1 MIQSINDYSGNLGI
15 AIGSLSGI
23 IIALIN
29 LGKNFFKKKKPK
41 KVEYLKNHD
50 IFNAMR
56 RAQGEV
62 KIMKFYTS
70 KKYDKVKSKM
80 CYDFTK
86 HKAEQCTKHIL
97 EILNNPKID
106 TTPTDKLKTIIT
118 RRQNDMHVDY
128 ISAIRTD
135 WLAKGIPA
143 KDVDHVIHLFEKFR
157 HDVVNSFEYRIESI
171 FASTYHES
179 NFSKVLAVLNMWA
192 MGFDLL
198 PRDMQITF
206 ENLNG
211 KFKDIDY

>member
-1 MIQSINDYSGNLGI
+1 MQAEDYSGTIGV
-15 AIGSLSGI
+15 AIGSISGI

-29 LGKNFFKKKKPK
+29 SRKKPSNKEGVK
-41 KVEYLKNHD
+41 KIEYLKNHD

-86 HKAEQCTKHIL
+86 HKAEHCKKHIL
-97 EILNNPKID
+97 EILNNPKVD
-106 TTPTDKLKTIIT
+106 TVSIDKLKAIIT
-118 RRQNDMHVDY
+118 RRQNDMHEDY

-135 WLAKGIPA
+135 WLSKGIPA

-157 HDVVNSFEYRIESI
+157 YDVVNSFEYRIESI
-171 FASTYHES
+171 FASTYHDT